1 MDAIELFLRDHART
15 HSAAVGGAEGGLGFE
30 DLLVS
35 GMTEEQLRQ
44 RPQEGTNSLAWLL
57 WHMARTED
65 MGVNM
70 IVAGRPTVLDDGG
83 WLARL
88 GLAGHNMGAG
98 MSDDEVADVT
108 RRLDIAA
115 LRAYRAAVGLRTR
128 EVVSAMRPEELDEV
142 IDAGHV
148 ERAYADGVI
157 GEQAAWIRGF
167 LGGKTKAYLLSHV
180 GHGHNFMHL
189 GEAWCVRSL
198 LGLRLPI

>member
-70 IVAGRPTVLDDGG
+70 IVAGRTTVLDDGG

-88 GLAGHNMGAG
+88 GLERHDMGAG
-98 MSDDEVADVT
+98 MSDEEVADFTQRVN
-108 RRLDIAA
+108 IEA
-115 LRAYRAAVGLRTR
+115 LRAYRAAVGRRTK
-128 EVVSAMRPEELDEV
+128 EVVSAMRPEELDEI
-142 IDAGHV
+142 IDADHV

-167 LGGKTKAYLLSHV
+167 IGGKTKAYLLGHV
-180 GHGHNFMHL
+180 GNGHNFMHL

-198 LGLRLPI
+198 LGHRLPV

>member
-15 HSAAVGGAEGGLGFE
+15 HSSAMGGAEGGLGFE

-35 GMTEEQLRQ
+35 GMTDDQLRL
-44 RPQEGTNSLAWLL
+44 RPQEGTNSLVWLL
-57 WHMARTED
+57 WHMARAED

-70 IVAGRPTVLDDGG
+70 FVAGRPAVLEEGG

-108 RRLDIAA
+108 RRLNIAA
-115 LRAYRAAVGLRTR
+115 LRAYRAAVGRRTR
-128 EVVSAMRPEELDEV
+128 EVASAMRPEELDET
-142 IDAGHV
+142 IDISRV
-148 ERAYADGVI
+148 ERAYTEGVI
-157 GEQAAWIRGF
+157 GERAGWIRDF
-167 LGGKTKAYLLSHV
+167 AGGKTKAFMLGHV
-180 GHGHNFMHL
+180 GNGHNFMHL

-198 LGLRLPI
+198 LGHRLPI